1 MSNDKR
7 PSNFITDIIDADLAS
22 GKYTNV
28 ATRFPPEPNGY
39 LHIGHAKSICLNF
52 GLARDYDGRCHLR
65 FDDTNPEKED
75 VEYAQSIQNDIQWLG
90 FDWNE
95 HLYYA
100 SDYFQ
105 QLYDF
110 AVQLIREGKAYV
122 CSLSGEEMRTY
133 RGTVNEPGKPSPYR
147 DRSAEENLDL
157 FERMRAGEFE
167 DGAHVLR
174 AKIDMANANM
184 KMRDP
189 PLYRIRH
196 VEHWRQGDAWCL
208 YPLYDFTHGL
218 SDYLENITH
227 SICTLEFEN
236 NRELYDWF
244 LDELGL
250 TNRPYQ
256 YEFARLNLNYSIM
269 SKRNLLKLVEE
280 KHVSGWDDPRMP
292 TIAGLRRRGIT
303 PEAIRSFCER
313 VGVAKNNSLVEMT
326 LLEHAIRDDLKER
339 SPRVLGVLRPLR
351 VVLDNY
357 PEDQTEQLES
367 PYWPHDIPKEGD
379 RMVPFSKVLYIEQD
393 DFSENPPA
401 GFKRLVPGG
410 EVRLRHAY
418 FIRCNE
424 VVKDVNGHVVELRCS
439 VDLDTRGGKAPD
451 GRKVK
456 GTIHWVSAEHA
467 INAEVRLYDRLFS
480 SERPGADGDF
490 MDDLNPQSLE
500 RLTDCKL
507 EPSLASATHADRF
520 QFERQGY
527 FCLDLDSTPETP
539 IFNQVVALRDS
550 WGKKAEP
557 VSTKRPKDTPKTPQ
571 KAPVKQA
578 ETEASKALRSQY
590 PIDES
595 QSRVLSKSEAI
606 QTFFETAVASKA
618 DAKAVANW
626 MVNELFGHLDDE
638 NDVSALPFGGK
649 ELAELLALLSSN
661 TITGTAG
668 KEVLA
673 EMVKTGESPTAIVD
687 QKGLRQMT
695 DTTALEAQISEV
707 LSSHPDEVSRYR
719 EGAKNLMGFFM
730 GQVMRTTGGK
740 ADAKAVQ
747 KLLQKLLS

>member
-1 MSNDKR
+1 MTSGTR

-22 GKYTNV
+22 GKHTGV
-28 ATRFPPEPNGY
+28 VTRFPPEPNGY

-52 GLARDYDGRCHLR
+52 GLAQDYKGRCHLR

-75 VEYAQSIQNDIQWLG
+75 VEYAQSIQNDIRWLG

-95 HLYYA
+95 HLYFA

-110 AVQLIREGKAYV
+110 ALQLIRDGKAYV
-122 CSLSGEEMRTY
+122 CSLSGEEMREY
-133 RGTVNEPGKPSPYR
+133 RGTVSEPGKASPYR
-147 DRSAEENLDL
+147 DRSVEENLDL
-157 FERMRAGEFE
+157 FQRMRAGEFE

-196 VEHWRQGDAWCL
+196 ATHWRQGDDWCI

-250 TNRPYQ
+250 TDRPHQ

-269 SKRNLLKLVEE
+269 SKRNLLRLVQDN
-280 KHVSGWDDPRMP
+280 HVDGWDDPRMP
-292 TIAGLRRRGIT
+292 TVAGLRRRGIT

-313 VGVAKNNSLVEMT
+313 VGVAKNNSMVEMT
-326 LLEHAIRDDLKER
+326 LFEHIIREDLKSR
-339 SPRVLGVLRPLR
+339 APRVLGVLRPLR

-357 PEDQTEQLES
+357 PDGQSEDLDS
-367 PYWPHDIPKEGD
+367 PYWPIDIPKEGS
-379 RMVPFSKVLYIEQD
+379 RMVPFSRVLYIEQD
-393 DFSENPPA
+393 DFEENPPP

-424 VVKDVNGHVVELRCS
+424 VVKDANGDIVELRCS
-439 VDLDTRGGKAPD
+439 VDLETRGGKAPD

-467 INAEVRLYDRLFS
+467 ISAEVRLYDRLFS

-490 MDDLNPQSLE
+490 MDDLNPDSLE
-500 RLTDCKL
+500 RLSDCKL
-507 EPSLASATHADRF
+507 EASLATAALTDRF

-527 FCLDLDSTPETP
+527 FCLDTNSTADAPV
-539 IFNQVVALRDS
+539 FNQIVALRDS
-550 WGKKAEP
+550 WAKKAEAAP
-557 VSTKRPKDTPKTPQ
+557 VKRSKKPAKTPQ
-571 KAPVKQA
+571 QAPTMQA
-578 ETEASKALRSQY
+578 ESDASKALRNQY
-590 PIDES
+590 AIDES
-595 QSRVLSKSEAI
+595 QSRALSKSAAI
-606 QTFFETAVASKA
+606 QSFFETAVGAHG
-618 DAKAVANW
+618 DAKAVAKW
-626 MVNELFGHLDDE
+626 MVNELFGHLDDD
-638 NDVSALPFGGK
+638 NDVTALPFDGTQ
-649 ELAELLALLSSN
+649 LAALLALLADN

-668 KEVLA
+668 KEVLTDMIA
-673 EMVKTGESPTAIVD
+673 TGDSPTAIVD
-687 QKGLRQMT
+687 RKGLRQVT
-695 DTTALEAQISEV
+695 DSHILQDQVAEV
-707 LSSHPDEVSRYR
+707 LSNHPDEVARYH

-730 GQVMRTTGGK
+730 GQVMRATGGK
-740 ADAKAVQ
+740 ADAKSVQ
-747 KLLQKLLS
+747 ALLRKLLG